1 MSRVLIVD
9 DKESFRDMLKETL
22 LNEGFEVVAFGD
34 AGSAMEEAARSRFEL
49 ALVDL
54 KLPGTDGISVLKDL
68 RRGDAALPVIVM
80 TAYGNVETAVQAMKE
95 GAYDFISKPFD
106 TEHLI
111 LLMRRAIEESK
122 ILRENIYLK
131 SEIRG
136 KYSYRNLVGAS
147 EQMLELYEMIERVS
161 KSDSNILIQGE
172 TGTGKELVARSIHY
186 ASNRASS
193 KFIAVVCSALPE
205 PLLES
210 ELFGH
215 KRGSFTGAFRDERG
229 LVEEADGG
237 TIFLDEIGDAPL
249 SVQAKLLR
257 VLEEGE
263 IRRVGDTQYKTVDV
277 RVICASNKRLSDEVK
292 AGRFREDLFYRLN
305 VITISIPPL
314 RERKKDIPL
323 LAEHFLKV
331 YSSKM
336 GKRLVGFETEAM
348 EFLVSNDWPG
358 NVRQLENSIE
368 RAVALSESDRIKLKE
383 IEGGATEREGF
394 GSLAGMP
401 EQNLKD
407 AGAWGRRVAET
418 ALIRRALQESGGN
431 KSMAARRLK
440 VSYKTFLAK
449 VKEYGLEP

>member
-1 MSRVLIVD
+1 MSKVLIVD

-22 LNEGFEVVAFGD
+22 LTEGFEVVAAED
-34 AGSAMEEAARSRFEL
+34 AESAKEEGARMRFDL

-54 KLPGTDGISVLKDL
+54 KLPGTDGIHVLKDL
-68 RRGDAALPVIVM
+68 KRGDAALPVIVM

-95 GAYDFISKPFD
+95 GAYDFIAKPFD

-111 LLMRRAIEESK
+111 LLMKRAIEESK
-122 ILRENIYLK
+122 ILRENIYLR
-131 SEIRG
+131 SEVRG
-136 KYSYRNLVGAS
+136 KYSYRNLVGGS
-147 EQMLELYEMIERVS
+147 EQMLELYEMIERIS

-186 ASNRASS
+186 ASNRASG

-229 LVEEADGG
+229 LIEEADGG

-263 IRRVGDTQYKTVDV
+263 IRRVGDTQYKKVDV
-277 RVICASNKRLSDEVK
+277 RVICATNKRLSDEVK
-292 AGRFREDLFYRLN
+292 NGRFREDLFYRLN

-323 LAEHFLKV
+323 LADHFLKL

-336 GKRLVGFETEAM
+336 DKKLLGFETEAM
-348 EFLVSNDWPG
+348 AYLVSNDWPG
-358 NVRQLENSIE
+358 NVRQLENAIE
-368 RAVALSESDRIKLKE
+368 RAVALSDSDRIRLKE
-383 IEGGATEREGF
+383 LEGGTGEEQGF
-394 GSLAGMP
+394 SSLASIP
-401 EQNLKD
+401 QQDLRA
-407 AGAWGRRVAET
+407 AGAWGKRMAESAVIRK
-418 ALIRRALQESGGN
+418 ALEESGGN
-431 KSMAARRLK
+431 KSRAARRLK